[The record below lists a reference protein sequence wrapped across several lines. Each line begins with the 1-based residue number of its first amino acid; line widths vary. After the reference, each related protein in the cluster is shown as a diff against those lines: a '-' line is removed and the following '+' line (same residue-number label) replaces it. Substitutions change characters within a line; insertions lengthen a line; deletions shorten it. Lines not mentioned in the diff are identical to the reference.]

1 MGIKGWTAAFLG
13 QCNVSRKHRPAMTQ
27 QRVMATKNTVNFGY
41 KRFRYKGFSRIRD
54 NAKDAK

>member
-13 QCNVSRKHRPAMTQ
+13 QCNVSRKHRPAITQ

-41 KRFRYKGFSRIRD
+41 KIQI
-54 NAKDAK
+54 